1 MLENKQN
8 NANGKKLSS
17 VFTYSI
23 IITAIV
29 VLLGAI
35 FPNQFNE
42 IGTNITGWI
51 TEYFGWYYMVIV
63 ALMIFFCVFLIF
75 SPIGKLKLGKPEDKP
90 EFNTISWFAMLF
102 SAGMG
107 IGLVFW
113 GAAEP
118 ISHFVSPPSGDP
130 QSATA
135 YKEALR
141 GAFMQWGFHAWAVYG
156 VVALALAYFQF
167 RKNEPALISKTLRPI
182 FGNKVDGPLGT
193 IIDVVSVFATIGG
206 VAVSLGLGA
215 MQIAGGLNYL
225 FDVPNTI
232 MTQGII
238 ILIVTILFLT
248 SAWSGL
254 SRGIQYLSNANI
266 GLAGI
271 ILLFVFIVGPTVL
284 ILNMLTSSTGE
295 YLNTLLF
302 NMFDTAPLDPQKNEW
317 MKSWTFFQLAWW
329 ISWSPFVGIFIAR
342 VSKGRS
348 IREFVSGVMLAPV
361 LVSLVWFAA
370 FGVLGIE
377 TAKDNPKIFDMPPET
392 ALFGVF
398 NEVPLGFV
406 LSIVTLLL
414 IATFF
419 ITSAD
424 SATFVLGMQTTFGSL
439 NPSVIVK
446 VIWGI
451 AQALIAFILLFSGG
465 DNGLNALQ
473 NMAIMTALPFSI
485 IVLCMM
491 VSFYKDANQERKF
504 LGLTLSPNK
513 HRLKEYINS
522 QSEDFES
529 EMINRRKNIKND

>member
-35 FPNQFNE
+35 FPTQFNE

-51 TEYFGWYYMVIV
+51 TEYFGWYYMIIV

-75 SPIGKLKLGKPEDKP
+75 SPIGKLKLGQPEDKP

-225 FDVPNTI
+225 FDIPNNI
-232 MTQGII
+232 VTQGII
-238 ILIVTILFLT
+238 ILIVTILFLI

-266 GLAGI
+266 SIAGF

-348 IREFVSGVMLAPV
+348 IREFVSGVLLAPV

-377 TAKDNPKIFDMPPET
+377 TAKKTPKIFDMPPET

-473 NMAIMTALPFSI
+473 NTAIMTALPFSI

-529 EMINRRKNIKND
+529 EMIERRKNIKND